1 MRHAFNHVLTD
12 RQQYVLTRRYGLDD
26 SEYRT
31 LSTVGKEMGLSRERV
46 RQIEREA
53 LHRLREHSGIRDP
66 GDIAVDLGGDVAGEL
81 RSDAGRRALSTDL
94 DRGPQAGVRVETR
107 PLGVVGAPVPAPL
120 PARRVDVDGADGHL
134 HARLAAFGGSR
145 VG

>member
-1 MRHAFNHVLTD
+1 MVDEDTPMPDGSVINDQELGRMTSAFNIVLTD

-53 LHRLREHSGIRDP
+53 LHKLREHSGIRDR
-66 GDIAVDLGGDVAGEL
+66 
-81 RSDAGRRALSTDL
+81 RS
-94 DRGPQAGVRVETR
+94 
-107 PLGVVGAPVPAPL
+107 
-120 PARRVDVDGADGHL
+120 
-134 HARLAAFGGSR
+134 
-145 VG
+145 